1 VEREQLSVFEQV
13 RALCG
18 VGMDLAVSGADCD
31 ARAALEQTVDL
42 SRRWGFDGQL
52 SHGLF
57 YLGWLYA
64 RSGAEQSA
72 ARALQEALR
81 IASDNRYLHFL
92 VQEAAAAT
100 PILALAARVGA
111 GDGILDVV
119 FPRLSGRLQTYFASL
134 VSGDT
139 YPTDVPLGAVRRS
152 RLQVEKSISGNDS
165 ADETEAARRIRS
177 LTAREL
183 EILSMISAGMPNK
196 VIGAKLFITEKTVKT
211 HANRV
216 YRKLDV
222 TNRMQAVLALQEYE
236 RLSPSPHGTPPRR
249 APRTGPRPRR

>member
-1 VEREQLSVFEQV
+1 
-13 RALCG
+13 
-18 VGMDLAVSGADCD
+18 MDLAVSGADGD
-31 ARAALEQTVDL
+31 ARAALEQTVVL

-81 IASDNRYLHFL
+81 IAADQRYLHFIL
-92 VQEAAAAT
+92 QEAVVAA

-111 GDGILDVV
+111 GDGVLDVAL
-119 FPRLSGRLQTYFASL
+119 PRLNGRLQTYFALL
-134 VSGDT
+134 VGGET
-139 YPTDVPLGAVRRS
+139 YPTDVPLGAPRRS
-152 RLQVEKSISGNDS
+152 RLQVEKSLSGDDS
-165 ADETEAARRIRS
+165 TDDTEAARRVRS
-177 LTAREL
+177 LTARER
-183 EILSMISAGMPNK
+183 EVLSMISAGMPNK
-196 VIGAKLFITEKTVKT
+196 VIAAKLFITEKTVKT

-222 TNRMQAVLALQEYE
+222 TNRLQAVLALQEDE
-236 RLSPSPHGTPPRR
+236 RSSSSPH
-249 APRTGPRPRR
+249 APPRPRR